1 MFKIFKNSWALF
13 GGFAILITAHGFQGN
28 LLQVRS
34 VIEDF
39 GFITTGIIM
48 SGYFVGYFVG
58 ANIIPNLVS
67 KVGHIRVFAAFAS
80 MASLSILIHA
90 VFVDPIVW
98 TLGRFLTGFS
108 LIGVYIVVESW
119 LNDRATNRNRGGVL
133 SIYMF
138 ITFTGLAVGTLL
150 LNFSK
155 PEQFEPFI
163 LTSLLFSI
171 ALVPILLVKRSAPKF
186 KKIGFMKIKQLFK
199 ISPLGTFSMLCTGL
213 IHSAIFGYGAVYATT
228 LNFTIFEISL
238 FLFLITI
245 AGAIFQFPI
254 GYFSDRQDRRIII
267 IACTFASVIF
277 SVLAI
282 FTSGAAIENLHFVPL
297 GSGVGMNKIFF
308 LIFVTCYA
316 GFALPMFTL
325 NLAYVNDFI
334 EKERFVAAGAGLQII
349 FGIGA
354 MGGPFICSLFMNS
367 FGPNGFFIYLGI
379 FHLLVGLFGLYR
391 ITKREYEDNPDS
403 TFTPLPRN
411 ITPLGIELDPTTAA
425 DLSNTDKK

>member
-13 GGFAILITAHGFQGN
+13 TGFAVLITAHGFQGN

-39 GFITTGIIM
+39 SFVTTGIIM
-48 SGYFVGYFVG
+48 SGYYLGYFVG
-58 ANIIPNLVS
+58 ANMIPNLVS

-98 TLGRFLTGFS
+98 TLARFLTGFS

-150 LNFSK
+150 LNFNK
-155 PEQFEPFI
+155 PQEYEPFI

-171 ALVPILLVKRSAPKF
+171 ALVPILLTKRAAPKF
-186 KKIGFMKIKQLFK
+186 KKISFMKIKQLYK

-213 IHSAIFGYGAVYATT
+213 IHSAIFGYGAVYATS

-238 FLFLITI
+238 FLFFITI
-245 AGAIFQFPI
+245 AGALFQFPI
-254 GYFSDRQDRRIII
+254 GNFSDKNDRRIVL
-267 IACTFASVIF
+267 IACTFISAAFCILSIF
-277 SVLAI
+277 S
-282 FTSGAAIENLHFVPL
+282 SGASLENMYLA
-297 GSGVGMNKIFF
+297 STVGMDKIMF
-308 LIFVTCYA
+308 LTFVTIYA

-334 EKERFVAAGAGLQII
+334 DKERFVAAGAGLQII

-354 MGGPFICSLFMNS
+354 MFGPFLASIFMS
-367 FGPNGFFIYLGI
+367 RYGPNGFFIYLAI
-379 FHLLVGLFGLYR
+379 FHILIGLFGLYR
-391 ITKREYEDNPDS
+391 ITKRDYEDNPDS

-411 ITPLGIELDPTTAA
+411 ITPLGIELDPTTSA
-425 DLSNTDKK
+425 DLSNPDKK

>member
-13 GGFAILITAHGFQGN
+13 SGYAILITAHGFQGN

-39 GFITTGIIM
+39 SFITTGIIM
-48 SGYFVGYFVG
+48 SGYYLGYFVG
-58 ANIIPNLVS
+58 ANMIPNLVS

-90 VFVDPIVW
+90 VFVDPIIW
-98 TLGRFLTGFS
+98 TLARFLTGFS
-108 LIGVYIVVESW
+108 LIGVYIVTESW

-150 LNFSK
+150 LNFNK
-155 PEQFEPFI
+155 PQEYEPFI

-171 ALVPILLVKRSAPKF
+171 ALVPILLTRRPAPKF
-186 KKIGFMKIKQLFK
+186 KKIGFMKIKQLYK
-199 ISPLGTFSMLCTGL
+199 ISPFGTFSMLCTGL
-213 IHSAIFGYGAVYATT
+213 IHSAIFGYGAVYATS
-228 LNFTIFEISL
+228 LNFSIFEISL

-245 AGAIFQFPI
+245 AGALFQFPI
-254 GYFSDRQDRRIII
+254 GYFSDKSDRRIII
-267 IACTFASVIF
+267 IACTFLAGIF
-277 SVLAI
+277 SIFSIIASGTSLENMYLA
-282 FTSGAAIENLHFVPL
+282 S
-297 GSGVGMNKIFF
+297 SVGMDKMIF
-308 LIFVTCYA
+308 LILITIYA

-334 EKERFVAAGAGLQII
+334 DKERFVAAGAGLQII

-354 MGGPFICSLFMNS
+354 MFGPFLASIFMNKY
-367 FGPNGFFIYLGI
+367 GPNGFFIFLSI
-379 FHLLVGLFGLYR
+379 FHILIGLFGLYR

-403 TFTPLPRN
+403 MFTPLPRN

-425 DLSNTDKK
+425 DLSNADKK

>member
-13 GGFAILITAHGFQGN
+13 TGFAILITAHGFQGN

-34 VIEDF
+34 VMEDF

-48 SGYFVGYFVG
+48 SGYFVGYFAG
-58 ANIIPNLVS
+58 ANMIPNLVS

-90 VFVDPIVW
+90 IFIDPIIW

-138 ITFTGLAVGTLL
+138 ITFIGLAVGTLL
-150 LNFSK
+150 LNFNK
-155 PEQFEPFI
+155 PNQYEPFI
-163 LTSLLFSI
+163 LISLLFSI
-171 ALVPILLVKRSAPKF
+171 ALIPILLVKRSAPKF
-186 KKIGFMKIKQLFK
+186 KKISFIKIQQLYK
-199 ISPLGTFSMLCTGL
+199 ISPLGTFSMFCTGL
-213 IHSAIFGYGAVYATT
+213 IHSAIFGVGAVYAASI
-228 LNFTIFEISL
+228 NFTIFEVSL

-254 GYFSDRQDRRIII
+254 GYFSDRHDRRIII
-267 IACTFASVIF
+267 IGCAFLSTFFCA
-277 SVLAI
+277 LAI
-282 FTSGAAIENLHFVPL
+282 FSSGTSLENMYLA
-297 GSGVGMNKIFF
+297 SSIGMDKIMF
-308 LIFVTCYA
+308 LVFVTLYA

-354 MGGPFICSLFMNS
+354 MGGPFLASIFMNIY
-367 FGPNGFFIYLGI
+367 GANGFFIFLGI
-379 FHLLVGLFGLYR
+379 FHLLIGFFGMYR
-391 ITKREYEDNPDS
+391 ITRRDYEENPDS
-403 TFTPLPRN
+403 KFTPLPRN
-411 ITPLGIELDPTTAA
+411 ITPLGIELDPTTGTN
-425 DLSNTDKK
+425 LSNTDK

>member
-13 GGFAILITAHGFQGN
+13 SGYAILITAHGFQGN

-39 GFITTGIIM
+39 SFITTGIIM
-48 SGYFVGYFVG
+48 SGYYLGYFVG
-58 ANIIPNLVS
+58 ANMIPNLVS

-90 VFVDPIVW
+90 VFVDPIIW
-98 TLGRFLTGFS
+98 TLARFLTGFS
-108 LIGVYIVVESW
+108 LIGVYIVTESW

-150 LNFSK
+150 LNFNK
-155 PEQFEPFI
+155 PQEYEPFI

-171 ALVPILLVKRSAPKF
+171 ALVPILLTKRPAPKF
-186 KKIGFMKIKQLFK
+186 KKIGFMKIKQLYK

-213 IHSAIFGYGAVYATT
+213 IHSAIFGYGAVYATS
-228 LNFTIFEISL
+228 LNFSIFEISL

-245 AGAIFQFPI
+245 AGALFQFPI
-254 GYFSDRQDRRIII
+254 GYFSDKSDRRVIII
-267 IACTFASVIF
+267 TCTFLAGIF
-277 SVLAI
+277 SIFSILA
-282 FTSGAAIENLHFVPL
+282 SGTYLENMYLA
-297 GSGVGMNKIFF
+297 SSVGMDKIIF
-308 LIFVTCYA
+308 LILITIYA

-334 EKERFVAAGAGLQII
+334 DKERFVAAGAGLQII

-354 MGGPFICSLFMNS
+354 MFGPFLASIFMNKY
-367 FGPNGFFIYLGI
+367 GANGFFIFLAI
-379 FHLLVGLFGLYR
+379 FHILIGLFGLYR

-403 TFTPLPRN
+403 MFTPLPRN

-425 DLSNTDKK
+425 DLSNGDKK

>member
-1 MFKIFKNSWALF
+1 MIKIFKNSWALF
-13 GGFAILITAHGFQGN
+13 TGFAVLITAHGFQGN

-39 GFITTGIIM
+39 SFLTTGIIM
-48 SGYFVGYFVG
+48 SGYYLGYFVG

-98 TLGRFLTGFS
+98 TIARFLTGFS

-150 LNFSK
+150 LNFNK
-155 PEQFEPFI
+155 PQEYELFI

-171 ALVPILLVKRSAPKF
+171 ALVPILLTKRAAPKF
-186 KKIGFMKIKQLFK
+186 KKIGFMKIKQLYK

-213 IHSAIFGYGAVYATT
+213 IHSAIFGYGAVYATS

-254 GYFSDRQDRRIII
+254 GNFSDKNDRRIVL
-267 IACTFASVIF
+267 IACTFISAIF
-277 SVLAI
+277 CLLAI
-282 FTSGAAIENLHFVPL
+282 FSSGTSLENMYLA
-297 GSGVGMNKIFF
+297 SSVGMDKIMF
-308 LIFVTCYA
+308 LIFVTIYA

-334 EKERFVAAGAGLQII
+334 DKERFVAAGAGLQII

-354 MGGPFICSLFMNS
+354 MGGPFLASIFMSLY
-367 FGPNGFFIYLGI
+367 GPNGFFIYLAI
-379 FHLLVGLFGLYR
+379 FHILIGLFGMYR
-391 ITKREYEDNPDS
+391 ITIRDYEDNPDS

-425 DLSNTDKK
+425 DLSNPDKN

>member
-13 GGFAILITAHGFQGN
+13 SGFAILITAHGFQGN

-34 VIEDF
+34 VIENF
-39 GFITTGIIM
+39 SFITTGIIM
-48 SGYFVGYFVG
+48 SGYYLGYFVG
-58 ANIIPNLVS
+58 ASIIPNLVS

-98 TLGRFLTGFS
+98 TLARFLTGFS

-150 LNFSK
+150 LNFNK
-155 PEQFEPFI
+155 PQGYEPFI

-171 ALVPILLVKRSAPKF
+171 ALVPILLTKRTAPKF
-186 KKIGFMKIKQLFK
+186 KKISFIKIKQLYK

-213 IHSAIFGYGAVYATT
+213 IHSAIFGYGAVYATS
-228 LNFTIFEISL
+228 LNFTLFEISL

-254 GYFSDRQDRRIII
+254 GYFSDRQDRRVVI
-267 IACTFASVIF
+267 IACTFISVIF
-277 SVLAI
+277 CILAI
-282 FTSGAAIENLHFVPL
+282 FTSGTSLENMYLA
-297 GSGVGMNKIFF
+297 SSVGMDKIMF
-308 LIFVTCYA
+308 LIFVTIYA

-334 EKERFVAAGAGLQII
+334 DKERFVAAGAGLQII

-354 MGGPFICSLFMNS
+354 MGGPFLCSIFMDTL
-367 FGPNGFFIYLGI
+367 GPNGFFVYLGI
-379 FHLLVGLFGLYR
+379 FHLLIAIFGLYR
-391 ITKREYEDNPDS
+391 MTKREYEDNPDS

-425 DLSNTDKK
+425 DLSQTDKK

>member
-13 GGFAILITAHGFQGN
+13 TGFAILITAHGFQGN

-39 GFITTGIIM
+39 SIITTGIIM
-48 SGYFVGYFVG
+48 SGYFIGYFVG
-58 ANIIPNLVS
+58 ANMIPNLVS

-80 MASLSILIHA
+80 MASLAILLHA
-90 VFVDPIVW
+90 VFVNPIVW

-138 ITFTGLAVGTLL
+138 ITFIGLALGTLL
-150 LNFSK
+150 LNFNK

-163 LTSLLFSI
+163 LISLLFSI

-186 KKIGFMKIKQLFK
+186 KKISFMRIKQLYK
-199 ISPLGTFSMLCTGL
+199 ISPLGTFSMFCTGL
-213 IHSAIFGYGAVYATT
+213 IHSAIFGVGAVYATS

-245 AGAIFQFPI
+245 SGAFFQFPI
-254 GYFSDRQDRRIII
+254 GYFSDKQDRRIILI
-267 IACTFASVIF
+267 TCTFVSVVFCIL
-277 SVLAI
+277 SVL
-282 FTSGAAIENLHFVPL
+282 TSGTSLEKMYLASSL
-297 GSGVGMNKIFF
+297 GVNKILF
-308 LIFVTCYA
+308 LIFITLYA

-354 MGGPFICSLFMNS
+354 MGGPFICSVFMNT
-367 FGPNGFFIYLGI
+367 FGPNGFFVFLGI
-379 FHLLVGLFGLYR
+379 FHLLIGLFGLYR
-391 ITKREYEDNPDS
+391 ITKRDYEDNPDS

>member
-1 MFKIFKNSWALF
+1 MLKIFKNSWALF
-13 GGFAILITAHGFQGN
+13 SGFAILITAHGFQGN

-39 GFITTGIIM
+39 SFITTGIIM
-48 SGYFVGYFVG
+48 SGYFIGYFVG
-58 ANIIPNLVS
+58 ANMIPNLVS

-80 MASLSILIHA
+80 MASLSILLHA
-90 VFVDPIVW
+90 VFVNPIVW
-98 TLGRFLTGFS
+98 TMGRFLTGFS

-119 LNDRATNRNRGGVL
+119 LNDRATNRNRGSVL
-133 SIYMF
+133 SMYMF

-150 LNFSK
+150 LNFNK
-155 PEQFEPFI
+155 PEQYEPFI

-171 ALVPILLVKRSAPKF
+171 ALVPILLTKRTAPKF
-186 KKIGFMKIKQLFK
+186 KKISFMKINQLYK

-213 IHSAIFGYGAVYATT
+213 IHSAIFGVGAVYATS

-245 AGAIFQFPI
+245 AGALFQFPI
-254 GYFSDRQDRRIII
+254 GYFSDKSDRRIIL
-267 IACTFASVIF
+267 IACTFISSIFCVFSIIASGT
-277 SVLAI
+277 SLENMYLA
-282 FTSGAAIENLHFVPL
+282 S
-297 GSGVGMNKIFF
+297 SVGMDKVMF
-308 LIFVTCYA
+308 LICITFYA

-334 EKERFVAAGAGLQII
+334 DKEKFVAAGAGLQII

-354 MGGPFICSLFMNS
+354 MGGPFLASVFMS
-367 FGPNGFFIYLGI
+367 QYGANGFFVYLAI
-379 FHLLVGLFGLYR
+379 FHLLIGMFGMYR
-391 ITKREYEDNPDS
+391 ITKREYEDNPES

-411 ITPLGIELDPTTAA
+411 ITPLGIELDPTTSA